1 MGLMQRVVKP
11 STARGKKHV
20 INREPKI
27 IENHKQ
33 TLFLQGHKTSP
44 TAVQCLKDF
53 YHLKKPDGK
62 MMSRKNDILPFED
75 ATPIEGFSKKNDAS
89 MFCFASH
96 NKKRP
101 NNIVL
106 GRMYDHNLLDM
117 FELGIE
123 NYKSLSAFPASK
135 FTYGAKP
142 CLIFAGE
149 PFEMNHEYK
158 RLQNIFVDF
167 FQREVVKG
175 IRLQGVEHVL
185 SFTAANERVY
195 LRSYRI
201 LLKKSGTRTP
211 RVELEE
217 IGPSV
222 DFVLRRN
229 KLASEELFK
238 LACKRPKALK
248 AKKVQNVK
256 RDAFANKLGRVHVDK
271 MNMEKLQTRKM
282 KGLKKSYAD
291 RKKERGDRA
300 VKRAAA
306 AASGTVRTPSGAG
319 VAKKA
324 RKA

>member
-1 MGLMQRVVKP
+1 MGVIKRVVKP
-11 STARGKKHV
+11 SSARGKKHI

-44 TAVQCLKDF
+44 IAVQCLKDF

-75 ATPIEGFSKKNDAS
+75 VTPIEGFSRKNDAS

-123 NYKSLSAFPASK
+123 NFKALASFPASK
-135 FTYGAKP
+135 FCYGAKP
-142 CLIFAGE
+142 CLIFSGE
-149 PFEMNHEYK
+149 PFEMNHDYK
-158 RLQNIFVDF
+158 RLQNMLVDF

-185 SFTAANERVY
+185 SFTAVNEKVY

-201 LLKKSGTRTP
+201 LLKKSGSRTP

-222 DFVLRRN
+222 DFVMRRN
-229 KLASEELFK
+229 KLASDELFK
-238 LACKRPKALK
+238 LACKKPRALK

-256 RDAFANKLGRVHVDK
+256 RDAFANKLGRVHLTK
-271 MNMEKLQTRKM
+271 MSMEKLQTRKM

-291 RKKERGDRA
+291 RKKERTELKERRA
-300 VKRAAA
+300 SKPKGAKRA
-306 AASGTVRTPSGAG
+306 
-319 VAKKA
+319 
-324 RKA
+324 